1 MEHLLFT
8 LFNFQE
14 DDDDDDDDFMAKD
27 GVTWD
32 VWNGVWKYSVIG
44 KSRIWWLPT
53 YTFHWEKNI

>member
-27 GVTWD
+27 GVT
-32 VWNGVWKYSVIG
+32 
-44 KSRIWWLPT
+44 
-53 YTFHWEKNI
+53 